1 MKVKFQDH
9 FDPAYEC
16 IHLLTRHFAPPEGL
30 HSTQDVV
37 NLFAEKSGV
46 PLSELTPLT
55 DPVQHAEDYILQN
68 LDIPEETLRF
78 YFDSSLGNWVTL
90 GSALYEIQL
99 SGIHFAQ
106 LLNQQRL
113 PALHDLLSRI
123 LDCPIE
129 SLKTVDSLPELLRF
143 LRNYPRIEHYKY
155 ACIQVFSDPEAC
167 QAEFSQIIEQATAL
181 FQKVE
186 APFLH
191 LIDKA
196 KHLFHSNQHPA
207 FQDMMAHVP
216 QNGELIFIP
225 TLMPLD
231 DIVLND
237 HNKSPS
243 YLYYGVFFDAFDA
256 LVKKYCQD
264 INRFSRGLK
273 VLSDTRRL
281 NILLELKDQPLYGQD
296 ISDRLNLSPATVSY
310 HMANLLYENF
320 VVAEKQ
326 GIYTQYSI
334 CRPNLQ
340 AFFQS
345 LQNSL
350 L

>member
-1 MKVKFQDH
+1 MKIKFQDH

-55 DPVQHAEDYILQN
+55 DPVQHAEEYILQN

-78 YFDSSLGNWVTL
+78 YFDSSLGNWLTL

-99 SGIHFAQ
+99 SGVQFAQ
-106 LLNQQRL
+106 LTGQQRL
-113 PALHDLLSRI
+113 PALHDLLGRI
-123 LDCPIE
+123 LDCPTE
-129 SLKTVDSLPELLRF
+129 NLKPVNDLPELLRF
-143 LRNYPRIEHYKY
+143 LRSYPRIEHYKY
-155 ACIQVFSDPEAC
+155 ACIQAFSDPEAC
-167 QAEFSQIIEQATAL
+167 QTEFSQIMEQATAL
-181 FQKVE
+181 FHKVE

-191 LIDKA
+191 LIDSA
-196 KHLFHSNQHPA
+196 KRLFQANQHPA
-207 FQDMMAHVP
+207 FQSMIDHVP
-216 QNGELIFIP
+216 QDGELIFIP

-231 DIVLND
+231 DIVLDN
-237 HNKSPS
+237 HSKSPS
-243 YLYYGVFFDAFDA
+243 YLYYGVFFDTFDA

-281 NILLELKDQPLYGQD
+281 IFCWNSKT
-296 ISDRLNLSPATVSY
+296 SPSMVRTLVTV
-310 HMANLLYENF
+310 
-320 VVAEKQ
+320 
-326 GIYTQYSI
+326 
-334 CRPNLQ
+334 
-340 AFFQS
+340 
-345 LQNSL
+345 
-350 L
+350 